1 MFVHASCL
9 MSLPVSCLCMVVHAG
24 FFHYEKSGDAVRE
37 EGPFLGTDLEFSV
50 PTWNILLDIQFVIK

>member
-1 MFVHASCL
+1 
-9 MSLPVSCLCMVVHAG
+9 MVVHAG